1 MNSNNEKAKI
11 DSIIDQ
17 FYGFKVIEEVPEEER
32 HFDQIVS
39 QPDQTQ
45 IQKMLDDSLQ
55 KRQEFIQNNDCKEY
69 SQMLI
74 ISQIRMDFTNDDP
87 FLKHLMNV
95 EKAIKKAIRNILLQL
110 QKLENKQQ
118 FKEACDKLIKIF
130 YQDIN
135 IGFITSTG
143 QIKSTAYAF
152 ILKSIIELINR
163 KKINLQFKKIPLK
176 ITLTFFAI
184 DSLQQIIPAQK
195 LYDPRSAFIR
205 NNKFFNDYII
215 LSQTNQDELR
225 SGVSIFFVYR
235 PEDDQIYALK
245 RSKLQATQL
254 DFFSVFSTTASNTPI
269 TPDIRKIREAKILSK
284 LTHPNILRLFA
295 WWIEQ
300 TNDGYY
306 LYMQLEYCSF
316 PGYKYQPTDLLTF
329 SYYYLNVMQN
339 AEKIHKIKSILN
351 QILDGLEYI
360 HQRGIIHRDLKPEN
374 IFVTINI
381 KGDLQVVLADF
392 DQGKDVREE
401 KLSTMTDERLPQEEL
416 NSITSQ
422 NTITTGTCGYQTAN
436 YIKDSHYGM
445 ADEFYAIGIILL
457 HLVIAFPGEPKNR
470 NHYAKTFVMANR
482 AEDVLSLFDTWANKF
497 VKNKSIDFSFTHYK
511 NVMDLAKLLTSSR
524 KLTHD
529 DVRKMINEL

>member
-11 DSIIDQ
+11 ESIMDQ

-32 HFDQIVS
+32 HFDQVVP
-39 QPDQTQ
+39 QPDQTI

-55 KRQEFIQNNDCKEY
+55 KRQEFIQSTDCKEY

-152 ILKSIIELINR
+152 IFKSIIELINR

-195 LYDPRSAFIR
+195 IYDPRSAFIR

-215 LSQTNQDELR
+215 LSQTSQDELR

-254 DFFSVFSTTASNTPI
+254 DFFSVFSATASNTPI

-339 AEKIHKIKSILN
+339 AEKINKIKSILN

-436 YIKDSHYGM
+436 YIKDSHYSM
-445 ADEFYAIGIILL
+445 ADEFYAIGVILL

-470 NHYAKTFVMANR
+470 NHYAKTFVMANQ

-497 VKNKSIDFSFTHYK
+497 VKNKSIDFSFAHYK

-524 KLTHD
+524 KLTHA

>member
-1 MNSNNEKAKI
+1 MKSDKENFK
-11 DSIIDQ
+11 SIINQ
-17 FYGFKVIEEVPEEER
+17 FYGSKVIEELPEEER
-32 HFDQIVS
+32 QFELIIQ
-39 QPDQTQ
+39 QPDQTL

-55 KRQEFIQNNDCKEY
+55 KRQQFIKSTECKEY

-87 FLKHLMNV
+87 FLKHLINV

-110 QKLENKQQ
+110 SKIDNKQE

-152 ILKSIIELINR
+152 ISKSIIESINR

-184 DSLQQIIPAQK
+184 DSLQQINHLQK
-195 LYDPRSAFIR
+195 QYDPRTAFIK
-205 NNKFFNDYII
+205 NNKFINDYII

-225 SGVSIFFVYR
+225 NGVSIFFVYR

-245 RSKLQATQL
+245 RSKLQATSL

-295 WWIEQ
+295 WWIESN
-300 TNDGYY
+300 NDGYY

-339 AEKIHKIKSILN
+339 QEKINKIKSILN

-374 IFVTINI
+374 IFVTINV

-401 KLSTMTDERLPQEEL
+401 KLSIITDERLPEEEL
-416 NSITSQ
+416 NSIKSQ
-422 NTITTGTCGYQTAN
+422 NTITTGTIGYQTAN
-436 YIKDSHYGM
+436 YTKDSHYEM

-470 NHYAKTFVMANR
+470 NLYTKTFVMA
-482 AEDVLSLFDTWANKF
+482 DSIKDILSLFDSWANKF
-497 VKNKSIDFSFTHYK
+497 VKNKSHDFSFTHYQ
-511 NVMDLAKLLTSSR
+511 NVMDLAKLLISSR
-524 KLTHD
+524 KLTHA

>member
-1 MNSNNEKAKI
+1 MKSDKDNFN
-11 DSIIDQ
+11 SIINQ
-17 FYGFKVIEEVPEEER
+17 FYGSKVIEELPEEER
-32 HFDQIVS
+32 QFELVIQ
-39 QPDQTQ
+39 QPDQTL
-45 IQKMLDDSLQ
+45 IQKMLDDSFQ
-55 KRQEFIQNNDCKEY
+55 KRQEFVQNAECKDY

-110 QKLENKQQ
+110 SKIDNKQQ
-118 FKEACDKLIKIF
+118 FKDACDKLIKIF

-152 ILKSIIELINR
+152 ISKSIIELINR

-184 DSLQQIIPAQK
+184 ESLQQIHSIQK
-195 LYDPRSAFIR
+195 QCDPRTAFIR

-295 WWIEQ
+295 WWIESN
-300 TNDGYY
+300 NDGYY

-339 AEKIHKIKSILN
+339 QEKINKIKSILN

-381 KGDLQVVLADF
+381 KGDLQVALADF

-401 KLSTMTDERLPQEEL
+401 KLSIITDERLPEEEL
-416 NSITSQ
+416 NSIKSQ
-422 NTITTGTCGYQTAN
+422 NTITTGTIGYQTAN
-436 YIKDSHYGM
+436 YTKDSHYEM

-470 NHYAKTFVMANR
+470 NLYAKTFVMA
-482 AEDVLSLFDTWANKF
+482 DSIKDILSLFDSWANKF
-497 VKNKSIDFSFTHYK
+497 VKNKSPDFSFTHYQ
-511 NVMDLAKLLTSSR
+511 NVMDLAKLLISSR
-524 KLTHD
+524 KLTHA

>member
-1 MNSNNEKAKI
+1 MNSNSEKANI

-32 HFDQIVS
+32 HFDQVVP

-55 KRQEFIQNNDCKEY
+55 KRQEFIQSNDCKEY

-184 DSLQQIIPAQK
+184 DSFQQIIPAQK
-195 LYDPRSAFIR
+195 IYDPRNAFIK

-225 SGVSIFFVYR
+225 NGISIFFVYR

-254 DFFSVFSTTASNTPI
+254 DFFSVFSTTASNSSI

-339 AEKIHKIKSILN
+339 SEKINKIKSILN

-436 YIKDSHYGM
+436 YVKDSHYGM

-470 NHYAKTFVMANR
+470 NHYAKTFVMANN
-482 AEDVLSLFDTWANKF
+482 AQDVLTLFDTWANRF
-497 VKNKSIDFSFTHYK
+497 VKNKSTDFSFTHYE
-511 NVMDLAKLLTSSR
+511 NVMVLAKLLTSSK
-524 KLTHD
+524 KLSHA